1 MRRQQQKHGRD
12 VSMSDVMPK
21 FDNTLQMKMEASAA
35 NFRRALQLAGETGF
49 IDSSP
54 VPRFSIVEFVKTYP
68 SFDEYTFLGYFTVVD
83 LVTLRLLCKD
93 TSQVFT
99 DEIIHSAVRLGNLDP
114 QIRINF
120 WVL

>member
-1 MRRQQQKHGRD
+1 
-12 VSMSDVMPK
+12 
-21 FDNTLQMKMEASAA
+21 MEASAS
-35 NFRRALQLAGETGF
+35 NFKRALLLAGESGF

-54 VPRFSIVEFVKTYP
+54 VPKFSFVEFVKTYP

-83 LVTLRLLCKD
+83 LVTLRLLCKE

-114 QIRINF
+114 
-120 WVL
+120 